1 VIKIIDYGMGN
12 LRSVQKGFEKVG
24 VEAQI
29 TSDADEILEA
39 DGVVLPGVGAFGDA
53 MDNLN
58 SAGLIPVIK
67 KVVNKGTPFLGICL
81 GLHLLFSTSEE
92 WGTQE
97 GLDIISGNVVKFPSD
112 LDKKIPHMGWNQLEI
127 KKETEIFKGLE
138 SGTFQYFVH
147 SYYVLPDDEEVVA
160 TTTDY
165 GIEFVSSIQK
175 DNIYALQYH
184 PEKSSQK
191 GLQILRNFGELI

>member
-1 VIKIIDYGMGN
+1 MIKIIDYGMGN